1 MTSRITLESNTF
13 KALSAKS
20 RVDIL
25 KHLNHRKY
33 TQSELAQLL
42 SMKVPSVKEH
52 LTELEKAELVKKLD
66 EGRKWKY
73 YELTHKAKSILHPE
87 EKQIFIALGV
97 FVLSAIGTGYLF
109 LKESFGVSYSSFA
122 EKSAVVADRAI
133 SAPMLESSAKLS
145 PKLASEVAS
154 QTTFAKTGLITE
166 PNYLLFSLGIIAVVA
181 LISLAY
187 FLIKRRN
194 MLRLLPK

>member
-1 MTSRITLESNTF
+1 MISKIALDSNVF

-52 LTELEKAELVKKLD
+52 LSELEKAELVQKLE

-73 YELTHKAKSILHPE
+73 YQLTHKAKSILHPE
-87 EKQIFIALGV
+87 EQQIFIALGV

-109 LKESFGVSYSSFA
+109 LKESFGMSYTTFA
-122 EKSAVVADRAI
+122 EKSAQVADRATYA
-133 SAPMLESSAKLS
+133 SAPMLESSAKTMPL
-145 PKLASEVAS
+145 LA
-154 QTTFAKTGLITE
+154 AKDSAIIKQSLPSE
-166 PNYLLFSLGIIAVVA
+166 PNYLLCVLGIIALVA
-181 LISLAY
+181 LISLVY
-187 FLIKRRN
+187 FLIKRKKL
-194 MLRLLPK
+194 LRLLPH